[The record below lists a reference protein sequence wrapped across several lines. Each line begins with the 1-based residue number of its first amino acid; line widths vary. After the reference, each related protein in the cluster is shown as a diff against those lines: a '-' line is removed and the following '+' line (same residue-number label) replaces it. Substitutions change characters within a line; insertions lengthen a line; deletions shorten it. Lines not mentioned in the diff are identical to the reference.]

1 MKKKNIV
8 ILLVSC
14 LSLFLFIFVFFN
26 NQTFG
31 KTYEGYIVEIKDNRL
46 LVVNDVNVNVEEWSI
61 GDYEAKIEKL
71 IWFYVEED
79 ITQYE
84 VGEKVKII
92 AGDGMETSLPP
103 HADAVDIK
111 KIS

>member
-1 MKKKNIV
+1 M
-8 ILLVSC
+8 LVSC

-26 NQTFG
+26 NQSLG

-46 LVVNDVNVNVEEWSI
+46 LVVNDVNVEEWSI
-61 GDYEAKIEKL
+61 DDYEENLEDL
-71 IWFYVEED
+71 IWFYVKED
-79 ITQYE
+79 TTQYE

-111 KIS
+111 KIN